1 MTLAGRQTALG
12 ARLRVRLHQQSGNSC
27 EMAPLKREVEQR
39 LSMSLFIMD
48 QAKIQAQVLVPL
60 VKVLQRELGEQRAN
74 AVVRKALGDIYRRY
88 GQEFWRTKGEAN
100 VGKAMASAFTTIA
113 CGDALDYQVREQS
126 QDLFAIDVTGCRYA
140 EFYKGAG

>member
-1 MTLAGRQTALG
+1 
-12 ARLRVRLHQQSGNSC
+12 
-27 EMAPLKREVEQR
+27 
-39 LSMSLFIMD
+39 MSLFIMD

-88 GQEFWRTKGEAN
+88 GQESWRTKGEAN

-126 QDLFAIDVTGCRYA
+126 QDVFAIDVTGCPYA
-140 EFYKGAG
+140 EFYKELGEPELGFLQVMQRRFPDERRL